1 MRVLKYETETGP
13 KLGIQQAEAGR
24 GFDPDGRVY
33 DLTSVLQNHF
43 ERQGGGVPAIPAV
56 CDVEQLAD
64 LGLLDVSALRRILSS
79 VDEEEGYLVSA
90 RPLRLLSPIA
100 RPKKIIALGMNYRSH
115 AKELGR
121 GAPSEPIIF
130 AKAPTSVIGHEEPV
144 KYYREL
150 DRTDPE
156 VELGVVIS
164 RRARNVKAGDALSFV
179 GGYVVVND
187 VTARSVQERD
197 MASRQPWFRSKSLD
211 TFCPLGP
218 AIVLP
223 DEMPNPNELNL
234 QLRVNGELRQN
245 SNTRELIF
253 NVENLLE
260 YITQYITLEPGD
272 LIATGTP
279 EGIAP
284 VRPGDMMEAWIEG
297 IGTLRNPVVG

>member
-1 MRVLKYETETGP
+1 MRVIKYETETGP

-24 GFDPDGRVY
+24 GFDAGGRVY
-33 DLTSVLQNHF
+33 DLTSILQNHF
-43 ERQGGGVPAIPAV
+43 ERQGGGMPAIPAV

-64 LGLLDVSALRRILSS
+64 LGLLDVSALGRIFSGAATE
-79 VDEEEGYLVSA
+79 DHLVSA
-90 RPLRLLSPIA
+90 RPLRLRSPIA
-100 RPKKIIALGMNYRSH
+100 RPKKIIALGMNYRTH

-121 GAPSEPIIF
+121 EAPAEPIIF
-130 AKAPTSVIGHEEPV
+130 AKAPTSVVGHEEPV
-144 KYYREL
+144 KYYAEL

-164 RRARNVKAGDALSFV
+164 RRARNVKAADALSFV
-179 GGYVVVND
+179 GGYTVVND
-187 VTARSVQERD
+187 VTARSMQERD
-197 MASRQPWFRSKSLD
+197 MAARRPWFRSKSLD

-223 DEMPNPNELNL
+223 DEIPNPNELNL